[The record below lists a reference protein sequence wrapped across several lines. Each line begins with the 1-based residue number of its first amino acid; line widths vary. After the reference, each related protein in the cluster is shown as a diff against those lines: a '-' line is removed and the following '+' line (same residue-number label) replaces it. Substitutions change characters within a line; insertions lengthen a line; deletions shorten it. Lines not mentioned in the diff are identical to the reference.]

1 MQPIRQPS
9 FSDILEDLALDPHAA
24 EDFGA
29 ATPAASNPD
38 WLFHV
43 FAAAAEDIASDPQSS
58 RAAYREAADE
68 EPPIRASLSE
78 EERIVAE
85 LELETAR
92 NLDDLA
98 RIRRAFARRN
108 HPDLILHPKLAEQ
121 ATARMKIANML
132 IDRRRRELTRR

>member
-9 FSDILEDLALDPHAA
+9 FSDILEDLALDPQAT
-24 EDFGA
+24 EDFGTAAPA
-29 ATPAASNPD
+29 ATSPD

-43 FAAAAEDIASDPQSS
+43 FAAAAADIVADSQSS
-58 RAAYREAADE
+58 RSVYHDAGDE
-68 EPPIRASLSE
+68 EPPVLISLSE

-85 LELETAR
+85 LELETAKTS
-92 NLDDLA
+92 DDLA

-108 HPDLILHPKLAEQ
+108 HPDLMLHPKLAEQ

-132 IDRRRRELTRR
+132 IDRRRKELTRR